1 MTQNEKF
8 HRSSNDTYSENGDVE
23 GNNRHLLEIARA
35 LIFEIKDQS
44 QFWDVIPVFSGNS
57 PYNVLFPNKSL
68 FPVVSHIFGS
78 LLRS

>member
-8 HRSSNDTYSENGDVE
+8 HRSSNDTYS
-23 GNNRHLLEIARA
+23 EIARA